1 MPPLTP
7 AFALAFALLLGS
19 AGAMAQT
26 KDVPAYGGTLNSIVH
41 PEPPILSPLLNTAT
55 PIVLVATKIND
66 GLVDYALDGSIKPQ
80 LAESWDFSRDGLTL
94 TFRLRKGVAW
104 HDGKPFTSA
113 DVKFSIEEGL
123 LKYSSTGKRIFKTLS
138 KVETPD
144 EHTVV
149 LTLSQPTPVIYRNL
163 NASAL
168 WLLPKHLYEGTDIR
182 SNPWNAKPIG
192 TGPFVFKEYVRGSH
206 IALDRNPNYWDAGK
220 PYLDRIVFKVIPD
233 AAGRA
238 AAFETGAVQFG
249 QQHPITFADAERL
262 KASGKF
268 VVDTRG
274 YEFSPTWFWLE
285 PNHKNQYLQHL
296 KVRQAIAHAIDRN
309 LLLKTVWGGYG
320 KPSVSPI
327 PSSLKPF
334 HISEGLQQY
343 PFDPKKAEQ
352 LLDEAGFPRKAD
364 GWRFKLT
371 HDFIPYGDD
380 YRRTGEF
387 VRQALR
393 RVGIDVTL
401 GSQDLTTWLKS
412 VFTDYNFDLISS
424 WGGAGADPQMG
435 IETRFWSKGRQPGTA
450 WTVVS
455 EYKNDE
461 LDAAFEDAQTQVD
474 PQKRLEDYRLVQRI
488 VQRDLPLIPLFEVDW
503 FSVYDKRLRGLTDT
517 PNQRADNFA
526 NVYFASE

>member
-1 MPPLTP
+1 MIRMMSVLT
-7 AFALAFALLLGS
+7 LAAVLATSGPTS
-19 AGAMAQT
+19 AEEKET
-26 KDVPAYGGTLNSIVH
+26 PIRGGTLNSIVH

-66 GLVDYALDGSIKPQ
+66 GLVDYALDGSLKPQ
-80 LAESWDFSRDGLTL
+80 LAESWDFSKDGLTL
-94 TFRLRKGVAW
+94 TFKLRKGVTW
-104 HDGKPFTSA
+104 HDGHPFTSA

-123 LKYSSTGKRIFKTLS
+123 LKYSSTGKRIFQALS

-144 EHTVV
+144 EQTVI
-149 LTLSQPTPVIYRNL
+149 LTLSKPTPVIYRNL
-163 NASAL
+163 NAQAL
-168 WLLPKHLYEGTDIR
+168 WLLPKHLYEGTDVR

-220 PYLDRIVFKVIPD
+220 PYLDRIVFKIIPD

-249 QQHPITFADAERL
+249 QQHPITFADADRL
-262 KASGKF
+262 KKDGRF

-285 PNHKNQYLQHL
+285 PNLKNQYLQHL
-296 KVRQAIAHAIDRN
+296 KVRQAIAQAIDRN

-320 KPSVSPI
+320 KVAVSPI
-327 PSSLKPF
+327 PSSLRPF
-334 HISEGLQQY
+334 HLGEGLQQY

-352 LLDEAGFPRKAD
+352 LLDEAGFPRKD
-364 GWRFKLT
+364 GGWRFKLT

-387 VRQALR
+387 VRQSLR

-435 IETRFWSKGRQPGTA
+435 IETRFWSKARMPGTSWVA
-450 WTVVS
+450 VS
-455 EYKNDE
+455 GYQNDE
-461 LDAAFEDAQTQVD
+461 LDAAVEDAQTQID
-474 PQKRLEDYRLVQRI
+474 PQKRVEDYNTLQRI
-488 VQRDLPLIPLFEVDW
+488 VQRDLPLIPLFEIDW
-503 FSVYDKRLRGLTDT
+503 FSVYDKRLHGLTNT

-526 NVYFASE
+526 NVYFAPE

>member
-1 MPPLTP
+1 M
-7 AFALAFALLLGS
+7 
-19 AGAMAQT
+19 
-26 KDVPAYGGTLNSIVH
+26 
-41 PEPPILSPLLNTAT
+41 
-55 PIVLVATKIND
+55 
-66 GLVDYALDGSIKPQ
+66 
-80 LAESWDFSRDGLTL
+80 
-94 TFRLRKGVAW
+94 
-104 HDGKPFTSA
+104 
-113 DVKFSIEEGL
+113 
-123 LKYSSTGKRIFKTLS
+123 
-138 KVETPD
+138 
-144 EHTVV
+144 
-149 LTLSQPTPVIYRNL
+149 
-163 NASAL
+163 
-168 WLLPKHLYEGTDIR
+168 
-182 SNPWNAKPIG
+182 
-192 TGPFVFKEYVRGSH
+192 FKEYARGSH
-206 IALDRNPNYWDAGK
+206 IALDRNPNYWDQGK
-220 PYLDRIVFKVIPD
+220 PYLDRIVFKIIPD

-249 QQHPITFADAERL
+249 QQHPVTFADAARL
-262 KASGKF
+262 KATGKF
-268 VVDTRG
+268 EVDTRG

-285 PNHKNQYLQHL
+285 PNHKNEYLKHL

-334 HISEGLQQY
+334 HTSEGLQQY
-343 PFDPKKAEQ
+343 AFDPKKAEQ

-424 WGGAGADPQMG
+424 WAVPAPIRRWGSSTLLVQGAPAGNRVDRRLR
-435 IETRFWSKGRQPGTA
+435 IRDE
-450 WTVVS
+450 
-455 EYKNDE
+455 E
-461 LDAAFEDAQTQVD
+461 LDAALEDAQTQID
-474 PQKRLEDYRLVQRI
+474 PEKRVEDYRVVQRI
-488 VQRDLPLIPLFEVDW
+488 AQSELPLIPLFEVDW
-503 FSVYDKRLRGLTDT
+503 FSVYDKRLRGVTDT

-526 NVYFASE
+526 NVYFAAE

>member
-1 MPPLTP
+1 MPRLSS
-7 AFALAFALLLGS
+7 AIVLAATLLLGPT
-19 AGAMAQT
+19 GAMAQT
-26 KDVPAYGGTLNSIVH
+26 KEVPAYGGTLSAIVH

-80 LAESWDFSRDGLTL
+80 LAESWDFSKDGLTL
-94 TFRLRKGVAW
+94 TFKLRKGVTW

-123 LKYSSTGKRIFKTLS
+123 LKYSSTGKRIFRTLS
-138 KVETPD
+138 KVEAPD
-144 EHTVV
+144 DRTVV
-149 LTLSQPTPVIYRNL
+149 LTLSEPTPVIYRNL
-163 NASAL
+163 NAQAL
-168 WLLPKHLYEGTDIR
+168 WLLPKHLYEGSDIR

-206 IALDRNPNYWDAGK
+206 IALDRNPNYWDQGK
-220 PYLDRIVFKVIPD
+220 PYLDRVLFKIIPD

-249 QQHPITFADAERL
+249 QQHPITFADAARL
-262 KASGKF
+262 KASGKV

-285 PNHKNQYLQHL
+285 PNHKNEYLKHL

-320 KPSVSPI
+320 KPAVSPI
-327 PSSLKPF
+327 PSTLTPF

-343 PFDPKKAEQ
+343 PFDPKRAEQ

-424 WGGAGADPQMG
+424 WGNAGADPQMG
-435 IETRFWSKGRQPGTA
+435 IETRFWSKARQPGTA

-461 LDAAFEDAQTQVD
+461 LDAALEAAQTEVD
-474 PQKRLEDYRLVQRI
+474 PQKRVESYKTVQRI
-488 VQRDLPLIPLFEVDW
+488 VQRDLPLIPLFEIEW

-517 PNQRADNFA
+517 PNQRGNNFA
-526 NVYFASE
+526 SVYFASE